1 MTTSHDNKLRLT
13 DEEERQLGERIAQG
27 DQQALE
33 KLVTANLGFVVSVA
47 RQYQDNGLSLDD
59 LVSEGNLAL
68 MLAAGKWK
76 PEKGI
81 RFVQYAVWDIRKAIE
96 RAIEQQGN
104 IIHDAPASVGFT
116 NSRVDMA
123 VAKSNRN
130 ADENIAFLSA
140 DSELAGSLG
149 CLNERERKVI
159 ILYYG
164 LGTDALTMMEIAEEM
179 GLKRERVRQ
188 IRKKAE
194 RKLRKPLR
202 QIAAPHPSLRDTL
215 SPRGEGKI

>member
-13 DEEERQLGERIAQG
+13 DEEERHLGGLIAQG
-27 DQQALE
+27 DQRALDR
-33 KLVTANLGFVVSVA
+33 LVTANLGFVVSVA
-47 RQYQDNGLSLDD
+47 RQYQDRGLSLDD
-59 LVSEGNLAL
+59 LVSEGNLAM

-96 RAIEQQGN
+96 RAIEQQEN
-104 IIHDAPASVGFT
+104 IIHDAPGSVGFT
-116 NSRVDMA
+116 NSRVDMV
-123 VAKSNRN
+123 VAKTNRN
-130 ADENIAFLSA
+130 IHDEIGLSSA
-140 DSELAGSLG
+140 GSELVGSLG

-159 ILYYG
+159 TMYYG
-164 LGTDALTMMEIAEEM
+164 LGTNALTMIEIAMEM

-202 QIAAPHPSLRDTL
+202 KA
-215 SPRGEGKI
+215 

>member
-1 MTTSHDNKLRLT
+1 MATSHDNKLRLT

-33 KLVTANLGFVVSVA
+33 RLVTANLGFVVSVA

-104 IIHDAPASVGFT
+104 IIHNAPASVGFT

-130 ADENIAFLSA
+130 ADESVSFLSA
-140 DSELAGSLG
+140 DTELTGSLG

-194 RKLRKPLR
+194 RKLRRPLTM
-202 QIAAPHPSLRDTL
+202 LNN
-215 SPRGEGKI
+215 EKK

>member
-13 DEEERQLGERIAQG
+13 DEEERLLGERIAQG

-123 VAKSNRN
+123 AAKSNRN

-164 LGTDALTMMEIAEEM
+164 LGTDALTMMEIANEM

-194 RKLRKPLR
+194 RKLRKPLTM
-202 QIAAPHPSLRDTL
+202 LNN
-215 SPRGEGKI
+215 EKK

>member
-27 DQQALE
+27 DQHALE
-33 KLVTANLGFVVSVA
+33 RLVTANLGFVVSVA

-130 ADENIAFLSA
+130 ADESVSFLSA
-140 DSELAGSLG
+140 DTELTGSLG

-194 RKLRKPLR
+194 RKLRRPLTM
-202 QIAAPHPSLRDTL
+202 LNN
-215 SPRGEGKI
+215 EKK

>member
-33 KLVTANLGFVVSVA
+33 KLVTANLGFVVTVA

-130 ADENIAFLSA
+130 ADESVTFLSA
-140 DSELAGSLG
+140 DTELAGSLG

-164 LGTDALTMMEIAEEM
+164 LGTDALTMMEIANEM

-194 RKLRKPLR
+194 RKLRKPLTM
-202 QIAAPHPSLRDTL
+202 LNN
-215 SPRGEGKI
+215 EKK

>member
-27 DQQALE
+27 DQHALE
-33 KLVTANLGFVVSVA
+33 RLVTANLGFVVSVA

-68 MLAAGKWK
+68 MLAAGKWN

-130 ADENIAFLSA
+130 ADESVSFLSA
-140 DSELAGSLG
+140 DTELTGSLG

-194 RKLRKPLR
+194 RKLRKPLTK
-202 QIAAPHPSLRDTL
+202 LNN
-215 SPRGEGKI
+215 EKK

>member
-33 KLVTANLGFVVSVA
+33 RLVTANLGFVVSVA

-130 ADENIAFLSA
+130 ADESVSFLSA
-140 DSELAGSLG
+140 DTELAGSLG

-194 RKLRKPLR
+194 RKLRKPLTK
-202 QIAAPHPSLRDTL
+202 LNN
-215 SPRGEGKI
+215 EKK

>member
-27 DQQALE
+27 DQHALE
-33 KLVTANLGFVVSVA
+33 RLVTANLGFVVSVA

-130 ADENIAFLSA
+130 ADESVSFLSA
-140 DSELAGSLG
+140 DTELTGSLG

-164 LGTDALTMMEIAEEM
+164 LGTDALTMMEIADEM

-194 RKLRKPLR
+194 RKLRRPLTK
-202 QIAAPHPSLRDTL
+202 LNN
-215 SPRGEGKI
+215 EKK

>member
-13 DEEERQLGERIAQG
+13 DEEERHLGELIAQG
-27 DQQALE
+27 DKRALDR
-33 KLVTANLGFVVSVA
+33 LVTANLGFVVSVA
-47 RQYQDNGLSLDD
+47 RQYQDRGLSLDD
-59 LVSEGNLAL
+59 LVSEGNLAM

-76 PEKGI
+76 PERGI

-96 RAIEQQGN
+96 RAIEQQEN
-104 IIHDAPASVGFT
+104 IIHDAPGSVGFT
-116 NSRVDMA
+116 NSRVDMV
-123 VAKSNRN
+123 VAKTNRN
-130 ADENIAFLSA
+130 IHDEIGLSSA
-140 DSELAGSLG
+140 GSELVGSLG

-159 ILYYG
+159 TMYYG
-164 LGTDALTMMEIAEEM
+164 LGTNALTMIEIAMEM

-202 QIAAPHPSLRDTL
+202 KA
-215 SPRGEGKI
+215 

>member
-1 MTTSHDNKLRLT
+1 MATSHDNKLRLT

-33 KLVTANLGFVVSVA
+33 RLVTANLGFVVSVA

-123 VAKSNRN
+123 VAKGNRN
-130 ADENIAFLSA
+130 ADESVSFLSA
-140 DSELAGSLG
+140 DTELTGSLG

-194 RKLRKPLR
+194 RKLRRPLTM
-202 QIAAPHPSLRDTL
+202 LNN
-215 SPRGEGKI
+215 EKK

>member
-1 MTTSHDNKLRLT
+1 MATSHDNKSRLS
-13 DEEERQLGERIAQG
+13 DEEERLLGERIAQG
-27 DQQALE
+27 DQKALD
-33 KLVTANLGFVVSVA
+33 KLVTANLGFVVSIA
-47 RQYQDNGLSLDD
+47 RQYQDKGLVLDD

-68 MLAAGKWK
+68 MLAAAKWK

-96 RAIEQQGN
+96 RAIDQQGN

-116 NSRVDMA
+116 NSRVDMV
-123 VAKSNRN
+123 VAKTNRN
-130 ADENIAFLSA
+130 AHDEVDLA
-140 DSELAGSLG
+140 DAGSELTGSLG

-159 ILYYG
+159 TLYYG
-164 LGTDALTMMEIAEEM
+164 LGTDALTMIEIAEQM

-194 RKLRKPLR
+194 QKLRKPLR
-202 QIAAPHPSLRDTL
+202 TL
-215 SPRGEGKI
+215 D

>member
-194 RKLRKPLR
+194 RKLRRPLTM
-202 QIAAPHPSLRDTL
+202 LNN
-215 SPRGEGKI
+215 EKK

>member
-1 MTTSHDNKLRLT
+1 MTTSHNNKLRLT
-13 DEEERQLGERIAQG
+13 DEEERLLGERIAQG

-76 PEKGI
+76 PQKGI
-81 RFVQYAVWDIRKAIE
+81 RVVQSAVWDIRKAIE

-159 ILYYG
+159 VLYYG
-164 LGTDALTMMEIAEEM
+164 LGTDALTMMEIANEM
-179 GLKRERVRQ
+179 GLKRERVSQ

-194 RKLRKPLR
+194 RKLRKPLTM
-202 QIAAPHPSLRDTL
+202 LNN
-215 SPRGEGKI
+215 EKK

>member
-33 KLVTANLGFVVSVA
+33 RLVTANLGFVVSVA

-130 ADENIAFLSA
+130 ADESVSFLSA
-140 DSELAGSLG
+140 DMELTGSLG

-164 LGTDALTMMEIAEEM
+164 LGTDVLTMMEIAEEM

-194 RKLRKPLR
+194 RKLRKPLTK
-202 QIAAPHPSLRDTL
+202 LNN
-215 SPRGEGKI
+215 EKK

>member
-1 MTTSHDNKLRLT
+1 MATSHDNKLRLT

-33 KLVTANLGFVVSVA
+33 RLVTANLGFVVSVA

-130 ADENIAFLSA
+130 ADESVSFLSA
-140 DSELAGSLG
+140 DTELTGSLG

-194 RKLRKPLR
+194 RKLRKPLTK
-202 QIAAPHPSLRDTL
+202 LNN
-215 SPRGEGKI
+215 EKK

>member
-1 MTTSHDNKLRLT
+1 MATSHDNKLRLT

-33 KLVTANLGFVVSVA
+33 RLVTANLGFVVSVA

-68 MLAAGKWK
+68 MLAAVKWK

-130 ADENIAFLSA
+130 ADESVSFLSA
-140 DSELAGSLG
+140 DTELTGSLG

-194 RKLRKPLR
+194 RKLRRPLTM
-202 QIAAPHPSLRDTL
+202 LNN
-215 SPRGEGKI
+215 EKK

>member
-194 RKLRKPLR
+194 RKLRKPLTM
-202 QIAAPHPSLRDTL
+202 LNN
-215 SPRGEGKI
+215 EKK

>member
-27 DQQALE
+27 DQHALE
-33 KLVTANLGFVVSVA
+33 RLVTANLGFVVSVA

-130 ADENIAFLSA
+130 ADESVSFLSA
-140 DSELAGSLG
+140 DTELTGSLG

-194 RKLRKPLR
+194 RKLRKPLTKLNNEK
-202 QIAAPHPSLRDTL
+202 SN
-215 SPRGEGKI
+215 S

>member
-13 DEEERQLGERIAQG
+13 YEEERQLGERIAQG

-164 LGTDALTMMEIAEEM
+164 LGTDALTMMEIANEM

-194 RKLRKPLR
+194 RKLRKPLTM
-202 QIAAPHPSLRDTL
+202 LNN
-215 SPRGEGKI
+215 EKK

>member
-33 KLVTANLGFVVSVA
+33 RLVTANLGFVVSVA

-130 ADENIAFLSA
+130 ADESVSFLSA
-140 DSELAGSLG
+140 DMELTGSLG

-194 RKLRKPLR
+194 RKLRKPLTK
-202 QIAAPHPSLRDTL
+202 LNN
-215 SPRGEGKI
+215 EKK

>member
-1 MTTSHDNKLRLT
+1 MLF
-13 DEEERQLGERIAQG
+13 DEER
-27 DQQALE
+27 
-33 KLVTANLGFVVSVA
+33 LVTANLGFVVSVA

-123 VAKSNRN
+123 VAKSNRK
-130 ADENIAFLSA
+130 ADESVSFLSA
-140 DSELAGSLG
+140 DTELTGSLG

-194 RKLRKPLR
+194 RKLRKPLTK
-202 QIAAPHPSLRDTL
+202 LNN
-215 SPRGEGKI
+215 EKK

>member
-27 DQQALE
+27 DQHALE
-33 KLVTANLGFVVSVA
+33 RLVTANLGFVVSVA

-130 ADENIAFLSA
+130 ADESVSFLSA
-140 DSELAGSLG
+140 DTELTGSLG

-194 RKLRKPLR
+194 RKLRRPLTK
-202 QIAAPHPSLRDTL
+202 LNN
-215 SPRGEGKI
+215 EKK

>member
-1 MTTSHDNKLRLT
+1 MATSHDNKLRLT

-33 KLVTANLGFVVSVA
+33 RLVTANLGFVVSVA

-130 ADENIAFLSA
+130 ADESVSFLSA
-140 DSELAGSLG
+140 DTELTGSLG

-164 LGTDALTMMEIAEEM
+164 LGTDALTMMEIAEKM

-194 RKLRKPLR
+194 RKLRRPLTMLNNEK
-202 QIAAPHPSLRDTL
+202 SN
-215 SPRGEGKI
+215 S

>member
-27 DQQALE
+27 DKNALDR
-33 KLVTANLGFVVSVA
+33 LVTANLGFVVSIA
-47 RQYQDNGLSLDD
+47 RQYQDKGLSLDD
-59 LVSEGNLAL
+59 LVSEGNLAM

-96 RAIEQQGN
+96 RAIDQQGN
-104 IIHDAPASVGFT
+104 IIHDALASVGFT
-116 NSRVDMA
+116 NSRVDMV

-130 ADENIAFLSA
+130 ANDEIALATAS
-140 DSELAGSLG
+140 SELAGSLG

-159 ILYYG
+159 TAYYG
-164 LGTDALTMMEIAEEM
+164 LGTDALTMMEIAEDI

-194 RKLRKPLR
+194 RKLRKPL
-202 QIAAPHPSLRDTL
+202 SKLNN
-215 SPRGEGKI
+215 EK

>member
-1 MTTSHDNKLRLT
+1 MATSHDNKLRLT

-33 KLVTANLGFVVSVA
+33 RLVTANLGFVVSVA

-130 ADENIAFLSA
+130 ADESVSFLSA
-140 DSELAGSLG
+140 DTELTGSLG

-194 RKLRKPLR
+194 RKLRRPLTML
-202 QIAAPHPSLRDTL
+202 AHPI
-215 SPRGEGKI
+215 PPKGRGV

>member
-1 MTTSHDNKLRLT
+1 MATSHDNKLRLT

-33 KLVTANLGFVVSVA
+33 RLVTANLGFVVSVA

-130 ADENIAFLSA
+130 ADESVSFLSA
-140 DSELAGSLG
+140 DTELTGSLG

-164 LGTDALTMMEIAEEM
+164 LGTDALTMMEIANEM

-194 RKLRKPLR
+194 RKLRRPLTM
-202 QIAAPHPSLRDTL
+202 LNN
-215 SPRGEGKI
+215 EKK

>member
-1 MTTSHDNKLRLT
+1 M
-13 DEEERQLGERIAQG
+13 
-27 DQQALE
+27 
-33 KLVTANLGFVVSVA
+33 SVA

-130 ADENIAFLSA
+130 ADESVAFLSA

-159 ILYYG
+159 VLYYG
-164 LGTDALTMMEIAEEM
+164 LGTDALTMMEIANEM

-194 RKLRKPLR
+194 RKLRRPLTM
-202 QIAAPHPSLRDTL
+202 LNN
-215 SPRGEGKI
+215 EKK

>member
-27 DQQALE
+27 DQHALE
-33 KLVTANLGFVVSVA
+33 RLVTANLGFVVSVA

-130 ADENIAFLSA
+130 ADESVSFLSA
-140 DSELAGSLG
+140 DTELTGSLG

-164 LGTDALTMMEIAEEM
+164 LGTDALTMMEIADEM

-194 RKLRKPLR
+194 RKLRKPLTK
-202 QIAAPHPSLRDTL
+202 LNN
-215 SPRGEGKI
+215 EKK